1 MNAPQQ
7 APIETSPL
15 AWLDEVEQQ
24 RREAGLRRS
33 LRPRPAVATELD
45 LASNDYLGLSQHPDV
60 IEGGVEALRTWGAGA
75 TGSRLVTGDTELHQ
89 EFESELAEFVGAAAG
104 LLFSSGYTANLGAVV
119 GLSGPGSLLVSDAY
133 SHASLVD
140 ACRLSRA
147 RVVVT
152 PHRDVD
158 AVDAALASRDEERAV
173 VITDSVFSADGALA
187 PVRELHEVCRRHRA
201 LLIVDEAHGL
211 GVRGGGRG
219 LLHELGLAGAPDVVM
234 TTTLSKALG
243 SQGGA
248 VLGPAAVR
256 DHLIDAAR
264 PFIFDTGLAPAAVG
278 AALAAL
284 RVLQRRSRGGPTR
297 CCGMRANWPRICGV
311 PERAAVGG
319 GVGDPGRPGGGAGR
333 RDRLPGRRRAG
344 GLLPAPDR
352 ARRDVAAAA
361 HRARVAG
368 CRRARAG
375 APGADGRAR
384 RGAPLTVLVVT
395 GTGTGVGKTVATAA
409 LACHARQ
416 AGDRRRGVQTG
427 ADRHRLR

>member
-1 MNAPQQ
+1 MK
-7 APIETSPL
+7 APIQTSPL
-15 AWLDEVEQQ
+15 AWLDEVDRQ

-60 IEGGVEALRTWGAGA
+60 IDGGVAALRVWGAGA

-89 EFESELAEFVGAAAG
+89 EFESELAEFVGASAG
-104 LLFSSGYTANLGAVV
+104 LVFSSGYTANLGAVV

-152 PHRDVD
+152 PHRNVD
-158 AVDAALASRDEERAV
+158 AVDTALASRHEQRAV
-173 VITDSVFSADGALA
+173 VVTDAVFSADGTLA
-187 PVRELHEVCRRHRA
+187 PIRELHDVCRRHRA

-211 GVRGGGRG
+211 GVRGRGRG

-243 SQGGA
+243 SQGGV

-256 DHLIDAAR
+256 AHLIDAAR

-278 AALAAL
+278 AARAAL
-284 RVLQRRSRGGPTR
+284 RVLKAETWRPEAVLKHARELAQV
-297 CCGMRANWPRICGV
+297 CGV
-311 PERAAVGG
+311 PEVPQSAVVSVILGEPEVALAAAINCLDAGVRVGCFRPPTVPAGTSRLRLTARASLDAAELELARQVLTE
-319 GVGDPGRPGGGAGR
+319 V
-333 RDRLPGRRRAG
+333 
-344 GLLPAPDR
+344 LLA
-352 ARRDVAAAA
+352 ARR
-361 HRARVAG
+361 
-368 CRRARAG
+368 
-375 APGADGRAR
+375 
-384 RGAPLTVLVVT
+384 
-395 GTGTGVGKTVATAA
+395 
-409 LACHARQ
+409 
-416 AGDRRRGVQTG
+416 
-427 ADRHRLR
+427 

>member
-1 MNAPQQ
+1 MK
-7 APIETSPL
+7 APIQTSPL
-15 AWLDEVEQQ
+15 AWLDEVDRQ

-60 IEGGVEALRTWGAGA
+60 IDGGVAALRVWGAGA

-89 EFESELAEFVGAAAG
+89 EFESELAEYVGASAG
-104 LLFSSGYTANLGAVV
+104 LVFSSGYTANLGAVV

-152 PHRDVD
+152 PHRNVD
-158 AVDAALASRDEERAV
+158 AVDTALASRDEQRAV
-173 VITDSVFSADGALA
+173 VVTDAVFSADGTLA
-187 PVRELHEVCRRHRA
+187 PIRELHDVCRRRRA

-219 LLHELGLAGAPDVVM
+219 LLHELGLSGAPDVVM

-243 SQGGA
+243 SQGGV

-256 DHLIDAAR
+256 AHLIDAAR

-278 AALAAL
+278 AARAAL
-284 RVLQRRSRGGPTR
+284 RVLKAEAWRPEAVLQHAREL
-297 CCGMRANWPRICGV
+297 AQVCGV
-311 PERAAVGG
+311 PEVPQSAV
-319 GVGDPGRPGGGAGR
+319 VSVILGDPEVA
-333 RDRLPGRRRAG
+333 L
-344 GLLPAPDR
+344 
-352 ARRDVAAAA
+352 AAAA
-361 HRARVAG
+361 ACLDAGVRVGCFRPPTVPAG
-368 CRRARAG
+368 TSRLRLTARASLD
-375 APGADGRAR
+375 AAELELARQVLTDVLLAAR
-384 RGAPLTVLVVT
+384 R
-395 GTGTGVGKTVATAA
+395 
-409 LACHARQ
+409 
-416 AGDRRRGVQTG
+416 
-427 ADRHRLR
+427 